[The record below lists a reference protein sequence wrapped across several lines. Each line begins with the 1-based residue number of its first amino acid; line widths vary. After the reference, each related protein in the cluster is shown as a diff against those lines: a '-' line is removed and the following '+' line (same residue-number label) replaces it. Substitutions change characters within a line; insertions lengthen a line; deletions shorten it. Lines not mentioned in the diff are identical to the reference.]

1 MHQSIS
7 IFGPVLL
14 VVAVT
19 LIGFVKMAIERAN
32 AVKQGQ
38 NPEFYKVY
46 LGDPEP
52 EKTRAAVRH
61 WDNLFELPTVFY
73 AGCLTAY
80 VIGSVTTTVLVSA
93 WVFAVGRTVQS
104 LVHITYN
111 NPNHRGGAFTLSF
124 LGLMVMW
131 GALAV
136 AILGG
141 AAAGRL

>member
-1 MHQSIS
+1 MPDGQSLK
-7 IFGPVLL
+7 IFLPVLL

-19 LIGFVKMAIERAN
+19 FVGFVKMAIERAG

-80 VIGSVTTTVLVSA
+80 VLGAVSITVLVCA
-93 WVFAVGRTVQS
+93 WIFAVGRAVQS
-104 LVHITYN
+104 FIHLTYN
-111 NPNHRGGAFTLSF
+111 SPNHRGGAFTLSF

-131 GALAV
+131 GALAAHIV
-136 AILGG
+136 A
-141 AAAGRL
+141 AV

>member
-1 MHQSIS
+1 MPDSKALQ
-7 IFGPVLL
+7 IFLPVLL

-19 LIGFVKMAIERAN
+19 FVGFVKMAIERAG

-38 NPEFYKVY
+38 NPDYYKVY

-80 VIGSVTTTVLVSA
+80 VIGAVSTTVLVCA
-93 WVFAVGRTVQS
+93 WIFAVGRAVQS
-104 LVHITYN
+104 FVHLSYN
-111 NPNHRGGAFTLSF
+111 SPNHRGGAFTLSF
-124 LGLMVMW
+124 IGLMAMW
-131 GALAV
+131 GALASH
-136 AILGG
+136 II
-141 AAAGRL
+141 AAV

>member
-1 MHQSIS
+1 MPEGQSLK
-7 IFGPVLL
+7 IFLPVLL

-19 LIGFVKMAIERAN
+19 FVGFIKMAIERAG

-61 WDNLFELPTVFY
+61 WDNLFVLPTVFY
-73 AGCLTAY
+73 AGCLAAY
-80 VIGSVTTTVLVSA
+80 VLGAVSTTVLVCA
-93 WVFAVGRTVQS
+93 WIFAVGRAVQS
-104 LVHITYN
+104 FIHLTYN
-111 NPNHRGGAFTLSF
+111 SPNHRGGAFTLSF

-131 GALAV
+131 GALA
-136 AILGG
+136 AHII
-141 AAAGRL
+141 AAA

>member
-1 MHQSIS
+1 MPDGQSLK
-7 IFGPVLL
+7 IFLPVLL

-19 LIGFVKMAIERAN
+19 FVGFVKMAIERAG

-73 AGCLTAY
+73 AACLTAY
-80 VIGSVTTTVLVSA
+80 VLGAVSTTVLVCA
-93 WVFAVGRTVQS
+93 WIFAVGRAVQS
-104 LVHITYN
+104 LVHVTYN

-131 GALAV
+131 GALA
-136 AILGG
+136 AHII
-141 AAAGRL
+141 AAG

>member
-1 MHQSIS
+1 MPDGQSLK
-7 IFGPVLL
+7 IFLPVLL

-19 LIGFVKMAIERAN
+19 FLGFVKMAIERAS

-80 VIGSVTTTVLVSA
+80 VIGAVSTTVLVCA
-93 WVFAVGRTVQS
+93 WIFAVGRTVQS

-124 LGLMVMW
+124 IGLMVMW
-131 GALAV
+131 GALAAYIV
-136 AILGG
+136 
-141 AAAGRL
+141 AAG

>member
-1 MHQSIS
+1 MSNPVS
-7 IFGPVLL
+7 IFLPVLL

-19 LIGFVKMAIERAN
+19 FIGFVKMAIERAA

-61 WDNLFELPTVFY
+61 WDNLFELPTLFY
-73 AGCLTAY
+73 AGCLAAY
-80 VIGSVTTTVLVSA
+80 VLAAVSTTVLVCA
-93 WVFAVGRTVQS
+93 WIFALGRTVQS

-111 NPNHRGGAFTLSF
+111 NPNHRGGAFTLAF

-131 GALAV
+131 GALGLTV
-136 AILGG
+136 LSRI
-141 AAAGRL
+141 

>member
-1 MHQSIS
+1 MEQTAS
-7 IFGPVLL
+7 IFLPVLL

-19 LIGFVKMAIERAN
+19 FIGFVKMAIERAS

-61 WDNLFELPTVFY
+61 WDNLFELPTLFY

-80 VIGSVTTTVLVSA
+80 VIGAVSTTVLVCA
-93 WVFAVGRTVQS
+93 WIFAIGRTVQS

-131 GALAV
+131 GALALAIV
-136 AILGG
+136 AKL
-141 AAAGRL
+141 

>member
-1 MHQSIS
+1 MPDSQSLK
-7 IFGPVLL
+7 IFLPVLL
-14 VVAVT
+14 VVAITFV
-19 LIGFVKMAIERAN
+19 GFVKMAIERAG

-80 VIGSVTTTVLVSA
+80 VLGAVSTTVLACA
-93 WVFAVGRTVQS
+93 WIFALGRTVQS
-104 LVHITYN
+104 LVHLTYN
-111 NPNHRGGAFTLSF
+111 SPNHRGGAFTLSF

-131 GALAV
+131 GALA
-136 AILGG
+136 AHII
-141 AAAGRL
+141 AAV

>member
-1 MHQSIS
+1 MPEGQSLK
-7 IFGPVLL
+7 IFLPVLL

-19 LIGFVKMAIERAN
+19 FVGFIKMAIERAG

-73 AGCLTAY
+73 AGCLAAY
-80 VIGSVTTTVLVSA
+80 VLGAVSTTVLVCA
-93 WVFAVGRTVQS
+93 WIFAVGRAVQS
-104 LVHITYN
+104 FIHLTYN
-111 NPNHRGGAFTLSF
+111 SPNHRGGAFTLSF

-131 GALAV
+131 GALA
-136 AILGG
+136 AHII
-141 AAAGRL
+141 AAA

>member
-1 MHQSIS
+1 MPDGQSLK
-7 IFGPVLL
+7 IFLPVLL

-19 LIGFVKMAIERAN
+19 FVGFVKMAIERAG

-80 VIGSVTTTVLVSA
+80 VLGAVSSTVLVCA
-93 WVFAVGRTVQS
+93 WIFAVGRAVQS
-104 LVHITYN
+104 FVHLTYN
-111 NPNHRGGAFTLSF
+111 SPNHRGGAFTLSF

-131 GALAV
+131 GALA
-136 AILGG
+136 AHII
-141 AAAGRL
+141 AAA

>member
-1 MHQSIS
+1 MPDGQSLK
-7 IFGPVLL
+7 IFLPVLL

-19 LIGFVKMAIERAN
+19 LIGFVKMAIERAG

-38 NPEFYKVY
+38 NPAFYKVY

-80 VIGSVTTTVLVSA
+80 VLGAVSTTVLVCA
-93 WVFAVGRTVQS
+93 WIFAVGRMVQS
-104 LVHITYN
+104 FVHLTYN
-111 NPNHRGGAFTLSF
+111 SPNHRGGAFTLSF

-136 AILGG
+136 QII
-141 AAAGRL
+141 AAV

>member
-1 MHQSIS
+1 MPDSQSLK
-7 IFGPVLL
+7 IFLPVLL

-19 LIGFVKMAIERAN
+19 FVGFIKMAIERAG

-80 VIGSVTTTVLVSA
+80 VLGAVSTTVLVCA
-93 WVFAVGRTVQS
+93 WIFAVGRAVQS
-104 LVHITYN
+104 FIHLTYN
-111 NPNHRGGAFTLSF
+111 SPNHRGGAFTLSF

-131 GALAV
+131 GALA
-136 AILGG
+136 AHII
-141 AAAGRL
+141 AAV

>member
-1 MHQSIS
+1 MPDNKSLKILL
-7 IFGPVLL
+7 PVLL
-14 VVAVT
+14 VVALT
-19 LIGFVKMAIERAN
+19 FLGFVKMAIERAG
-32 AVKQGQ
+32 AVRQGQ

-80 VIGSVTTTVLVSA
+80 VLGAVSTTVLVCA
-93 WVFAVGRTVQS
+93 WIFAVGCALQS
-104 LVHITYN
+104 FVHLTYN
-111 NPNHRGGAFTLSF
+111 SPNHRGGAFTLSF
-124 LGLMVMW
+124 LGLMGMW

-136 AILGG
+136 HII
-141 AAAGRL
+141 AAA

>member
-1 MHQSIS
+1 MPDSQSLK
-7 IFGPVLL
+7 IFLPVLL

-19 LIGFVKMAIERAN
+19 FIGFIKMAIERTK
-32 AVKQGQ
+32 AVKGGQ
-38 NPEFYKVY
+38 NPDFYKVY

-80 VIGSVTTTVLVSA
+80 VLSAVSPTVLVCA
-93 WVFAVGRTVQS
+93 WIFAVGRAVQS
-104 LVHITYN
+104 LVHVTYN

-131 GALAV
+131 GALA
-136 AILGG
+136 AHII
-141 AAAGRL
+141 AAG

>member
-1 MHQSIS
+1 MSNPVS
-7 IFGPVLL
+7 IFLPVLL

-19 LIGFVKMAIERAN
+19 FIGFVKMAIERAA

-61 WDNLFELPTVFY
+61 WDNLFELPTLFY
-73 AGCLTAY
+73 AGCLAAY
-80 VIGSVTTTVLVSA
+80 VLEAVSTTVLVCA
-93 WVFAVGRTVQS
+93 WIFALGRTVQS

-111 NPNHRGGAFTLSF
+111 NPNHRGGAFTLAF

-131 GALAV
+131 GALGLTV
-136 AILGG
+136 LS
-141 AAAGRL
+141 RF

>member
-1 MHQSIS
+1 MHQSLS
-7 IFGPVLL
+7 IFLPVLL

-19 LIGFVKMAIERAN
+19 FIGFVKMAVERAS

-38 NPEFYKVY
+38 SPEFYKVY
-46 LGDPEP
+46 QGDPEP

-61 WDNLFELPTVFY
+61 WDNLFELPTLFY

-80 VIGSVTTTVLVSA
+80 VIGAVTTTVLVCA
-93 WVFAVGRTVQS
+93 WVFAIGRTVQS

-111 NPNHRGGAFTLSF
+111 HPNHRGGAFTLSF

-131 GALAV
+131 GALAA
-136 AILGG
+136 AILSG
-141 AAAGRL
+141 L

>member
-1 MHQSIS
+1 MPDGQSLN
-7 IFGPVLL
+7 IFLPVLL

-19 LIGFVKMAIERAN
+19 FAGFVKMAIERAG

-80 VIGSVTTTVLVSA
+80 VLGAVSTTVLVCA
-93 WVFAVGRTVQS
+93 WIFAVGRTVQS
-104 LVHITYN
+104 LVHLTYN
-111 NPNHRGGAFTLSF
+111 SPNHRGGAFTLSF

-131 GALAV
+131 GALA
-136 AILGG
+136 AHII
-141 AAAGRL
+141 AAV

>member
-1 MHQSIS
+1 MPDSQSLK
-7 IFGPVLL
+7 IFLPVLL

-19 LIGFVKMAIERAN
+19 FVGFVKMAIERAA

-80 VIGSVTTTVLVSA
+80 VLGAVSTTVLVCA
-93 WVFAVGRTVQS
+93 WIFAVGRTVQS
-104 LVHITYN
+104 FIHITYN
-111 NPNHRGGAFTLSF
+111 SPNHRGGAFTLSF

-131 GALAV
+131 GALA
-136 AILGG
+136 AHII
-141 AAAGRL
+141 AAV